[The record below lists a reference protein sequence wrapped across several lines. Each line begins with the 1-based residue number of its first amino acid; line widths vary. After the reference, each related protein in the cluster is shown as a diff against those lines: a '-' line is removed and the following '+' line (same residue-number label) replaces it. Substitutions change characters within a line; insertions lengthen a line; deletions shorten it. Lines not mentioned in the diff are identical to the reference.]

1 MLSARNIAGT
11 DLESPSSTTPS
22 KVSQLGD
29 VKENLAT
36 HIGEA
41 EVPTPTI
48 YNTILIALPI
58 DHEDELQLGGGNFP
72 GSSPS
77 APDPEGSDW
86 PHQDNTFGR
95 RRLSSKP
102 LRSM

>member
-1 MLSARNIAGT
+1 MNHLPVLHPA
-11 DLESPSSTTPS
+11 
-22 KVSQLGD
+22 KVSLLGD
-29 VKENLAT
+29 VKEILAT

-77 APDPEGSDW
+77 APGPEGSDW
-86 PHQDNTFGR
+86 LHQDNTFGR
-95 RRLSSKP
+95 RRLSSN
-102 LRSM
+102 LSEAREVELW